1 VGCRINLQLAPNDF
15 GAIKAGFLV
24 FLKTTAIRLALKRRL
39 RYRIFSFRT
48 NVFRPI
54 SLSPYHDIRRET
66 FTMSDKAVWLQYFGG
81 GDVLPERLIIQ
92 SLRQSGLSPFRLD
105 DVPSSSPGLVLFDRA
120 TPELCQRLR
129 EYSHNGLNRVLAI
142 AVTSGELTATRVWN
156 VLEAGASDVLV
167 WNQLDNASAVV
178 AARFARWDQVDDLMN
193 LSAVRQSLV
202 GQSPAWISVLRR
214 VVEIARFTDGSV
226 LIAGES
232 GTGKELVARLIH
244 RLDSRPG
251 KRDLVVVDCATV
263 VSELAGS
270 EFFGH
275 ERGAFT
281 SAVAPREGAFAVAD
295 GGTLFLDE
303 VGELPL
309 ALQAEL
315 LRVVQ
320 ERTYKRV
327 GSNVWRNTHFR
338 LICATNRDLTE
349 EQAQGRFRR
358 DFYYRIATW
367 TCRLPPLRDRRE
379 DILPLARHFLQ
390 KLCPQQDPP
399 GLDPAV
405 RDFLVTRDYPG
416 NVRELRHVITR
427 MAQRHVGNGPV
438 TAGDI
443 AEEDRPVAAAPA
455 RKDWRDD
462 GFELA
467 IRRALSLG
475 IKLREVSGA
484 AIETAIQ
491 IAMEEEGATL
501 RRAAT
506 RLGVTDRALQMR
518 RASRRRRE
526 HGGDGNKAA

>member
-1 VGCRINLQLAPNDF
+1 LCGRKRFSPDF
-15 GAIKAGFLV
+15 L
-24 FLKTTAIRLALKRRL
+24 L
-39 RYRIFSFRT
+39 
-48 NVFRPI
+48 
-54 SLSPYHDIRRET
+54 PYHDIRRET
-66 FTMSDKAVWLQYFGG
+66 FTMSDKAVWLQYSGG
-81 GDVLPERLIIQ
+81 GDVLPESLVIQ
-92 SLRQSGLSPFRLD
+92 SLRQSGLKPFRLD

-120 TPELCQRLR
+120 TPELYQRLR

-142 AVTSGELTATRVWN
+142 AVTSGALTATRVWN
-156 VLEAGASDVLV
+156 VLEAGASD
-167 WNQLDNASAVV
+167 
-178 AARFARWDQVDDLMN
+178 
-193 LSAVRQSLV
+193 
-202 GQSPAWISVLRR
+202 AW
-214 VVEIARFTDGSV
+214 
-226 LIAGES
+226 
-232 GTGKELVARLIH
+232 K
-244 RLDSRPG
+244 
-251 KRDLVVVDCATV
+251 
-263 VSELAGS
+263 
-270 EFFGH
+270 
-275 ERGAFT
+275 
-281 SAVAPREGAFAVAD
+281 
-295 GGTLFLDE
+295 
-303 VGELPL
+303 
-309 ALQAEL
+309 
-315 LRVVQ
+315 
-320 ERTYKRV
+320 
-327 GSNVWRNTHFR
+327 NTRFR
-338 LICATNRDLTE
+338 LVCATNRDLTE

-399 GLDPAV
+399 ALDPAV

-443 AEEDRPVAAAPA
+443 AEEDRPVLAASA

-475 IKLREVSGA
+475 IKLREVSDA

-491 IAMEEEGATL
+491 IAMEEEGTTL

-506 RLGVTDRALQMR
+506 KLGVTDRALQMR

-526 HGGDGNKAA
+526 QTGHDER